1 MKRSLMAAAAA
12 FSVTLSAAAA
22 IATPAPASAQA
33 AAIPDFPAP
42 KVFGTSFQRDP
53 GHDFTKRIR
62 SRKDGILRGWITH
75 VSGSTAEYEPIR
87 WKRAE
92 HTGGHF
98 VGPPEGDVTA
108 YASPVAANVV
118 YLSAHGC
125 GRAGAEPT
133 VSPRTGLGVER
144 CSRAALLRNAK
155 KHRTPALI
163 TVHKGKI
170 VKFQEIYTP

>member
-12 FSVTLSAAAA
+12 FSVTLAAAT
-22 IATPAPASAQA
+22 ATASAAQA
-33 AAIPDFPAP
+33 ADVPDFPAP

-53 GHDFTKRIR
+53 GHDFTKRVH
-62 SRKDGILRGWITH
+62 SRKDGVLRGWITH
-75 VSGSTAEYEPIR
+75 VSGSTAEYEPIK

-92 HTGGHF
+92 YAEGYF

-108 YASPVAANVV
+108 YASPVARNVV

-125 GRAGAEPT
+125 GRARTDTT
-133 VSPRTGLGVER
+133 VSPRTGLGTER
-144 CSRAALLRNAK
+144 CSRAALLRNAG

-163 TVHKGKI
+163 TVYKGKI